1 MANSL
6 AEERMKTQEN
16 MWMLRV
22 ETATTL
28 TEKLLLR
35 RQVHQEGGRL
45 LQCLAACLWPE

>member
-22 ETATTL
+22 ETAT
-28 TEKLLLR
+28 K
-35 RQVHQEGGRL
+35 
-45 LQCLAACLWPE
+45 AAQGPRSSC